1 MKLLCLSDLHLRSE
15 AVVAAIDRQRLSPF
29 PAQIAA
35 TVAEVSPDAV
45 VVTGDTVSPAQVRL
59 LTERLSIALEKL
71 CDPILPE
78 YIDDS
83 NGPDL
88 TGRNIVWQMGMI
100 AWNIHVTGR
109 QELANCAFA
118 GSKLDDEQQILV
130 RKEIAG
136 LVQRKIELYPR
147 QMTAIRDVTATLA
160 NGSPRAKARPGDTFP
175 ELPAKP
181 VSEPEKPL
189 CSEDIAALRK
199 EMKLTQVKFGELFG
213 VPARKVSEW
222 EHGKS
227 QPSAEQSEKM
237 NSLNKENIQ

>member
-1 MKLLCLSDLHLRSE
+1 MAKPTKEQKRKAKLK
-15 AVVAAIDRQRLSPF
+15 AKKQQAIHNQQS
-29 PAQIAA
+29 
-35 TVAEVSPDAV
+35 
-45 VVTGDTVSPAQVRL
+45 

-71 CDPILPE
+71 CEPVLPE

-83 NGPDL
+83 RGPDL
-88 TGRNIVWQMGMI
+88 TGRSIVWQMGMI

-109 QELANCAFA
+109 QELADCAFA
-118 GSKLDDEQQILV
+118 GSKLDAEQQILV

-147 QMTAIRDVTATLA
+147 QMTANRDVAATLVR
-160 NGSPRAKARPGDTFP
+160 GSPRAKARPGVTFP

-181 VSEPEKPL
+181 VSEPKKPL
-189 CSEDIAALRK
+189 CAEDIAALRK
-199 EMKLTQVKFGELFG
+199 AMKLTQVKFGEIFG
-213 VPARKVSEW
+213 VTARKVSEW

-237 NSLNKENIQ
+237 KNFKDQHGGVL

>member
-1 MKLLCLSDLHLRSE
+1 MAKPTKEQKRKAKLKAKKQQAIHNQRS
-15 AVVAAIDRQRLSPF
+15 
-29 PAQIAA
+29 
-35 TVAEVSPDAV
+35 
-45 VVTGDTVSPAQVRL
+45 
-59 LTERLSIALEKL
+59 LTERLSVALEKL
-71 CDPILPE
+71 CEPVLPE

-109 QELANCAFA
+109 QELAECAFV
-118 GSKLDDEQQILV
+118 GSKLDEEQQEMV

-147 QMTAIRDVTATLA
+147 QMTAIRDVAATLV

-175 ELPAKP
+175 ELPAMP
-181 VSEPEKPL
+181 ASGLEKPL
-189 CSEDIAALRK
+189 CAEDIAVLRK
-199 EMKLTQVKFGELFG
+199 TMKLTQVKFAELFG
-213 VPARKVSEW
+213 VTARKVSEW

-227 QPSAEQSEKM
+227 QPTTEQYEMM
-237 NSLNKENIQ
+237 NSLNKENVQ

>member
-1 MKLLCLSDLHLRSE
+1 MRTGHAGIHRRFQRTGSCWSSDCLADGT
-15 AVVAAIDRQRLSPF
+15 DC
-29 PAQIAA
+29 
-35 TVAEVSPDAV
+35 
-45 VVTGDTVSPAQVRL
+45 
-59 LTERLSIALEKL
+59 LEHRG
-71 CDPILPE
+71 
-78 YIDDS
+78 Y
-83 NGPDL
+83 
-88 TGRNIVWQMGMI
+88 R
-100 AWNIHVTGR
+100 AH
-109 QELANCAFA
+109 ELADCAFA

-175 ELPAKP
+175 ELSAKP

>member
-1 MKLLCLSDLHLRSE
+1 MAKPTKEQKRKAKLK
-15 AVVAAIDRQRLSPF
+15 AKKQQAIHNQQS
-29 PAQIAA
+29 
-35 TVAEVSPDAV
+35 
-45 VVTGDTVSPAQVRL
+45 

-71 CDPILPE
+71 CEPVLPE

-83 NGPDL
+83 SGPDL
-88 TGRNIVWQMGMI
+88 TGRSIVWQMGMI

-109 QELANCAFA
+109 QELADCAFA
-118 GSKLDDEQQILV
+118 GSNLDAEQQKMV

-147 QMTAIRDVTATLA
+147 QMTAIRDISATLV
-160 NGSPRAKARPGDTFP
+160 NGSPRAKARPGDTFS
-175 ELPAKP
+175 ELPPMSA
-181 VSEPEKPL
+181 SEPEKPF
-189 CSEDIAALRK
+189 SAENIAALRK
-199 EMKLTQVKFGELFG
+199 EMKLTQVKFGEIFG
-213 VPARKVSEW
+213 VSTRKVSEW